1 MKKNLLYLF
10 TVLCVLSFFSSCN
23 DDEKPEV
30 PPTVDEVLATY
41 SADKLKAEIDG
52 VAAAEDA
59 KVEIAE
65 KEDKTISIK
74 LINIVPGAKEIEVPN
89 AKFEAVTK
97 SAYISKLT
105 GEVSD
110 NASGYKIVVEGTVEE
125 KILTAKISLTPIVGD
140 TINTKPLLG
149 KVYKGNMNIDVTGMP
164 VETIDQRVYI
174 STPYRLGNTKRD
186 TAMIKV
192 EIKNF
197 NFGPMSLGDIAID
210 TIVVQKR
217 GDVYGF
223 DVQKRTIKLAQ
234 VGDVVADLRGS
245 IVGDKITLNLDID
258 ATGLKVKVDFAG
270 DIIVESQEAKLTEM
284 KIEHPAIISAKE
296 KYSKMTVQFW
306 NSDSA
311 KLTSITPSFKLS
323 EKAKVDSISL
333 FLGKKWVKRLDVNS
347 PLDLSVL
354 KDVENDYIQYTIS
367 AEDPNTQTIYKIAA
381 DRLLD
386 PSLVFTMDKWS
397 TTGEPEGLA
406 SSNQAT
412 GLLPIFGIFVPK
424 PVAKSDDRIVRIVT
438 SRTDT
443 VKSATTLVPAITAGT
458 MFTGMFDMNFA
469 MDNQLKCTKFGIP
482 YRSEP
487 KTFKVTYKYTPGP
500 QFFHQIVVDSLDK
513 KGKVVKDNVAELVP
527 GRTDECSINAYL
539 YEVTSYDETLDG
551 TNINTS
557 DKVIMSALLLNGEAT
572 ADYTTQ
578 DISFEP
584 TGNGSYDPNK
594 KYKIAI
600 VCSSSKDGD
609 KFEGAAESTL
619 YIKHL
624 EVTAK

>member
-110 NASGYKIVVEGTVEE
+110 NVSGYKIVVEGTVEE
-125 KILTAKISLTPIVGD
+125 KILTAKISLTAIVGD

-149 KVYKGNMNIDVTGMP
+149 KVYKGNMNIDVTGMA

-192 EIKNF
+192 QIKNF

-245 IVGDKITLNLDID
+245 IVGGKITLNLDID

-270 DIIVESQEAKLTEM
+270 DTIIESQEAKLTNM

-296 KYSKMTVQFW
+296 KSSKMTLQFW
-306 NSDSA
+306 SSDA
-311 KLTSITPSFKLS
+311 VKLTAITPSFTLS

-333 FLGKKWVKRLDVNS
+333 FLAKKWVKRLDVNS

-367 AEDPNTQTIYKIAA
+367 AEDPNTKNTYRIAA

-386 PSLVFTMDKWS
+386 PSLVFTMDNWL

-406 SSNQAT
+406 SSNMAST
-412 GLLPIFGIFVPK
+412 FLPIIYGIKIPR
-424 PVAKSDDRIVRIVT
+424 PVDKYADGIVRVM
-438 SRTDT
+438 SFRTDT
-443 VKSATTLVPAITAGT
+443 ANQNTTLVPAITAGT
-458 MFTGMFDMNFA
+458 LFTGKFALA
-469 MDNQLKCTKFGIP
+469 MDTTLKSTKFGLP
-482 YRSEP
+482 YRMEP
-487 KTFKVTYKYTPGP
+487 ATFKVTYKYTPGTE
-500 QFFHQIVVDSLDK
+500 FYKQIVVEKTTDEGEK
-513 KGKVVKDNVAELVP
+513 EKDNDAELVP
-527 GRTDECSINAYL
+527 GKTDECSVNAYL
-539 YEVTSYDETLDG
+539 YEVSSLDETLNG

-557 DKVIMSALLLNGEAT
+557 DKVILKAT
-572 ADYTTQ
+572 LPDGNAKADFTTLELPF
-578 DISFEP
+578 IP
-584 TGNGSYDPNK
+584 TGNGTYDPAK
-594 KYKIAI
+594 MYKIAI

-609 KFEGAAESTL
+609 KFEGAPESTL